1 MKLKKSVAVSET
13 GLLFHPETGESYSV
27 NPIGIELINLMKEGK
42 SFDEIRALILERYN
56 TDEATFEKDFQDFI
70 GILNHHDLINDH
82 DETKA

>member
-27 NPIGIELINLMKEGK
+27 NPIGIEVINLMKEGK

-56 TDEATFEKDFQDFI
+56 TDKETFEKDFQDYI
-70 GILNHHDLINDH
+70 GILIHHDLID
-82 DETKA
+82 D